1 MWVGLFRLWCLS
13 GWHERKRPWLHPVCD
28 GARIFPLIGQKTL
41 FLASDWLV
49 LMSWEWE
56 GGVQLQLI
64 SRLLLPRTW
73 YETLH
78 LDINKESLMC
88 FYFLITDSTLIHVK
102 CLPGCSERK
111 RFLQI
116 PSPSLFSPLH
126 CGLQTGLRPALA
138 SSRLKFSPPP
148 WLTLTQHGKLT
159 KRETA
164 ACCTHEME
172 QQSVLT
178 PNIAPIKQGWENEK
192 HFTIHHSYLGSLQD
206 TSPSSL
212 YYVGLENIL
221 SSSSSLS
228 RCIFLLLDIT
238 CDFWEKHCFIISEI
252 SHEWSYFYWLVTFY
266 IIENVLFSWYEFSE
280 LTLYYP

>member
-1 MWVGLFRLWCLS
+1 MF
-13 GWHERKRPWLHPVCD
+13 
-28 GARIFPLIGQKTL
+28 
-41 FLASDWLV
+41 
-49 LMSWEWE
+49 
-56 GGVQLQLI
+56 
-64 SRLLLPRTW
+64 
-73 YETLH
+73 
-78 LDINKESLMC
+78 
-88 FYFLITDSTLIHVK
+88 FYFLITDNTLIHVE

-111 RFLQI
+111 RLLQI

-138 SSRLKFSPPP
+138 SSRLKFSP
-148 WLTLTQHGKLT
+148 LTLTQHGKLT

-172 QQSVLT
+172 PSVLT
-178 PNIAPIKQGWENEK
+178 PNIAPIKQGWENEE
-192 HFTIHHSYLGSLQD
+192 HFTIHHTYLGSLQD

-238 CDFWEKHCFIISEI
+238 LDI
-252 SHEWSYFYWLVTFY
+252 
-266 IIENVLFSWYEFSE
+266 
-280 LTLYYP
+280 